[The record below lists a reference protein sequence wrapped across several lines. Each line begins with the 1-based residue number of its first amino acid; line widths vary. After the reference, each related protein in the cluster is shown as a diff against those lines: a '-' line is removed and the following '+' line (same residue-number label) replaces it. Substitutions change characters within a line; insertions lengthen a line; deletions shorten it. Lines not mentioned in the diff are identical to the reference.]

1 MLLFSKINHKKFVV
15 SNNPFYLCP
24 RQTLETRKQM
34 RITVKNLGV
43 IKKAEIDTSKKL
55 TVFCGPNSTG
65 KTYLA
70 YIIYAIYRNKNIFKL
85 KSFSEA
91 KDAFNKHIKIKL
103 KKEYIDELLSKIA
116 DYCKKSIGEI
126 FGISEEN
133 ENKFFKQF
141 VINISISN
149 EEYQNI
155 IEKEYYVNW
164 NGESLTLKYNNI
176 EYLNPLN
183 NKIDIQEDLLWCLML
198 KSLIFQDTYMFP
210 VERNSIY
217 TFKTEL
223 SLSRNQLLDTILDK
237 KANISKI
244 TDLLGQRSRRY
255 PLAIKD
261 NLYIA
266 NDLENVQKY
275 KSELYKLTNELED
288 KLLQGKIVINPNGE
302 VEYKTRNGVYLPI
315 GISSSIVKTLSSLIV
330 ALKYQVNYGD
340 LLIIDEPEMNLHPDN
355 QILLARIF
363 AMIANSGVKLLIS
376 THSDYIIREI
386 NNLVMLSG
394 LSENYP
400 KQISKMGYDKSM
412 ALDKNDVGAYFFDF
426 NRQKNVEVKPLDVT
440 ETGFEVP
447 SIDNAI
453 NALNDA
459 SEELYYS
466 LNSQK
471 NENK

>member
-1 MLLFSKINHKKFVV
+1 MI
-15 SNNPFYLCP
+15 
-24 RQTLETRKQM
+24 
-34 RITVKNLGV
+34 ITVKNLGV
-43 IKKAEIDTSKKL
+43 IKKAEFDTSKKL

-65 KTYLA
+65 KTYLS
-70 YIIYAIYRNKNIFKL
+70 YVIYALFSNANTNGFNIDLIKNK
-85 KSFSEA
+85 
-91 KDAFNKHIKIKL
+91 
-103 KKEYIDELLSKIA
+103 
-116 DYCKKSIGEI
+116 IGEI
-126 FGISEEN
+126 FGIADD
-133 ENKFFKQF
+133 KDDVFFKNF
-141 VINISISN
+141 NIKISDPN
-149 EEYQNI
+149 E
-155 IEKEYYVNW
+155 K
-164 NGESLTLKYNNI
+164 
-176 EYLNPLN
+176 N
-183 NKIDIQEDLLWCLML
+183 NKIAYI
-198 KSLIFQDTYMFP
+198 FP

-223 SLSRNQLLDTILDK
+223 SLNRNILLDRIMEEKND
-237 KANISKI
+237 ISRVS
-244 TDLLGQRSRRY
+244 DLVAKNARRY

-266 NDLENVQKY
+266 NDLDAVQKNS
-275 KSELYKLTNELED
+275 SELRKFAEELED
-288 KLLQGKIVINPNGE
+288 KLLHGTVYVNQNGE
-302 VEYKTRNGVYLPI
+302 VYYKTKDGLAMPI
-315 GISSSIVKTLSSLIV
+315 VVASSIVKTLASLV
-330 ALKYQVNYGD
+330 LTLKYQANKGD

>member
-1 MLLFSKINHKKFVV
+1 MI
-15 SNNPFYLCP
+15 
-24 RQTLETRKQM
+24 
-34 RITVKNLGV
+34 ITVKNLGV
-43 IKKAEIDTSKKL
+43 IKKAEFDTSKKL

-65 KTYLA
+65 KTYIA

-91 KDAFNKHIKIKL
+91 KDAFDKHIKIKI

-141 VINISISN
+141 VVNISISN

-176 EYLNPLN
+176 DYLNPLN
-183 NKIDIQEDLLWCLML
+183 NKIDIQEELLWCLML

-275 KSELYKLTNELED
+275 KSQLYTFTNELED
-288 KLLQGKIVINPNGE
+288 ELLQGKIVINQNGE
-302 VEYKTRNGVYLPI
+302 VEYKTRNGISLPI

-355 QILLARIF
+355 QVILAKVLAKISNNVR
-363 AMIANSGVKLLIS
+363 MIVS
-376 THSDYIIREI
+376 THSDYIIREL
-386 NNLVMLSG
+386 NNLIVAKSLETRGNRMH
-394 LSENYP
+394 E
-400 KQISKMGYDKSM
+400 QFYDKESL
-412 ALDKNDVGAYFFDF
+412 LDYNNVQVLYFDHGNDEQVS
-426 NRQKNVEVKPLDVT
+426 VKSLDVDKYGFAVDSMD
-440 ETGFEVP
+440 ET
-447 SIDNAI
+447 I
-453 NALNDA
+453 NK
-459 SEELYYS
+459 
-466 LNSQK
+466 Q
-471 NENK
+471 NERMQILFGQMDD